1 MSLIISIFTALY
13 GAFSDVVGKKTMMQF
28 YMMITFVSQCASTFL
43 ITMEYSADFLIYP
56 YYLYYTGGSVTVL
69 FAIVFAHVVEVTPIN
84 MRQIG
89 IILMEMMMY
98 MAELSLLPF
107 GFIIDKYGLTG
118 IKFLSWTLCLCQ
130 FIARVLTKL
139 NFQNLNFKMANTLFI
154 AVVTFALTYRN
165 DVYSDEA
172 KTLKQ
177 NFVSLFSGMRKVWFT
192 RDPAL
197 FVIPLAIAFF
207 FMFMSFSG
215 SFYILFNYTQGP
227 PFSMNSAGWFLL
239 LGVRGFMSIFASI
252 SLLIIQERL

>member
-1 MSLIISIFTALY
+1 
-13 GAFSDVVGKKTMMQF
+13 MMQF

-43 ITMEYSADFLIYP
+43 ITMEYSADYLIYP

-69 FAIVFAHVVEVTPIN
+69 FAIVFAHVVEVRDPRTKTGWSQTERIGPGSRSGTNQDQKNVRNLAVRGFLVEVTPIN
-84 MRQIG
+84 MRQNG

-118 IKFLSWTLCLCQ
+118 IKYLSWTLCICQ
-130 FIARVLTKL
+130 F
-139 NFQNLNFKMANTLFI
+139 M

-165 DVYSDEA
+165 DIYPDEA
-172 KTLKQ
+172 KTTKENVL
-177 NFVSLFSGMRKVWFT
+177 SLFAGMRKVWFT

-197 FVIPLAIAFF
+197 FVIPLATAFF

-227 PFSMNSAGWFLL
+227 PFSMNSAGYSLL

-252 SLLIIQERL
+252 SLLILQEKL

>member
-1 MSLIISIFTALY
+1 
-13 GAFSDVVGKKTMMQF
+13 MMQF

-84 MRQIG
+84 MRQNG

-118 IKFLSWTLCLCQ
+118 IKYLSWTLCLCQ
-130 FIARVLTKL
+130 F
-139 NFQNLNFKMANTLFI
+139 M

-165 DVYSDEA
+165 DVYSDEVQTA
-172 KTLKQ
+172 KEKIL
-177 NFVSLFSGMRKVWFT
+177 SLFAGMGKVWFT
-192 RDPAL
+192 RDPGL
-197 FVIPLAIAFF
+197 FVIPLNTAFF

-227 PFSMNSAGWFLL
+227 PFSMNSAGYSLL

-252 SLLIIQERL
+252 SLLILQEKLLNQINLAN